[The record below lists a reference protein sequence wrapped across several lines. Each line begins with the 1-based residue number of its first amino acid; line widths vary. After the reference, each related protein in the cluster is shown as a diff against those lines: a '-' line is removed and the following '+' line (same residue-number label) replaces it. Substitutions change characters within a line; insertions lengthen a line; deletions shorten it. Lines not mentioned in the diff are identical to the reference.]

1 MPDPVQ
7 HVSVGVREFVA
18 AVGAHAP
25 TPGGGAASALAAS
38 LAAALTEMA
47 GRYTVGLGRGPEP
60 ASLTDLIR
68 RAEGIRE
75 RALCL
80 ADEDARA
87 YDRYAAA
94 LRIHSATAPD
104 RRRRALSDA
113 ADAAAEVP
121 AELGRLAV
129 EIAELGEQLIEWGNP
144 HLRSDACAAVLLS
157 AAVASS
163 AAVLVSENLRARRA
177 DARIRGRIDDA
188 RRCAQVAV
196 AAATRVVEVLDLAL
210 EGNTT

>member
-1 MPDPVQ
+1 MPDAVE
-7 HVSVGVREFVA
+7 HVSAGVREFVS

-25 TPGGGAASALAAS
+25 TPGGGAASAVAAALAAS
-38 LAAALTEMA
+38 LTEMA
-47 GRYTVGLGRGPEP
+47 GRYTVGRGPEP
-60 ASLTDLIR
+60 ASFTELIG
-68 RAEGIRE
+68 RAEGLRE

-87 YDRYAAA
+87 YERYAAA
-94 LRIHSATAPD
+94 LRIRAASDPD

-129 EIAELGEQLIEWGNP
+129 EIAELGEQLVEWGNP

-163 AAVLVSENLRARRA
+163 AAVLVSENLSARRA
-177 DARIRGRIDDA
+177 DVRVRGRIDDA
-188 RRCAQVAV
+188 RRCAQVTV
-196 AAATRVVEVLDLAL
+196 AAAARVVEVLDLVL
-210 EGNTT
+210 ERNTM